1 MVKINVIKEHDSYA
15 LGTHEV
21 DDQRAQYLISTGV
34 AEEFVKDEPKKK
46 KTEKGETRTAAK
58 KTSEKAEDK

>member
-1 MVKINVIKEHDSYA
+1 MVKINVTKEHPTYA
-15 LGTHEV
+15 IGTHEV

-34 AEEFVKDEPKKK
+34 AEEFVKEEPKKK
-46 KTEKGETRTAAK
+46 SEKSEARAAAK